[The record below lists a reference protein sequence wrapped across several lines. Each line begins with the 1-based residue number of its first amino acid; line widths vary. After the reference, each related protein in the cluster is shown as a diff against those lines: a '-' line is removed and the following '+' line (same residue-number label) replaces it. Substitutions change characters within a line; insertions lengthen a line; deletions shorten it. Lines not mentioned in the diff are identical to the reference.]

1 MLDEGL
7 LDEPMCAYCGVPQ
20 PKRAKH
26 CHTCNRCV
34 HRLDHHCLW
43 LGNCVGEG
51 NHRLFIAYLIA
62 QGTLLGWA
70 AFSSIFVLLTG
81 QGAGG
86 GAIGASE
93 YLPLPAWSC
102 IAALGCC
109 ALSLLLFLAVLTLFG
124 FQLML
129 VLRGETTWENL
140 RRAKINEALQLPPGV
155 RPYDRGPKTNLLV
168 FCQCVPDPSSS
179 LRRRQCVPIRAA
191 ADDAI
196 HV

>member
-1 MLDEGL
+1 MLDPFFGSGTTGAVARRLNRHFIGIEQDPGYAALARERIRNVTPIASPDL
-7 LDEPMCAYCGVPQ
+7 LATQ

-70 AFSSIFVLLTG
+70 AFASIFVLLTG

-93 YLPLPAWSC
+93 HLPLPAWSC

-109 ALSLLLFLAVLTLFG
+109 VAPSLAV
-124 FQLML
+124 
-129 VLRGETTWENL
+129 
-140 RRAKINEALQLPPGV
+140 
-155 RPYDRGPKTNLLV
+155 
-168 FCQCVPDPSSS
+168 S
-179 LRRRQCVPIRAA
+179 
-191 ADDAI
+191 
-196 HV
+196 